1 MFKKR
6 NNIAQSRITISICLN
21 VTMFGTAVVFLL
33 LASKNIESF
42 IMFFLEE
49 KIPFCYIIIIVAIA
63 ILPLTLLK
71 SPKDFWY
78 ALQFWNFIFRVN
90 SIFDIFLR
98 WIVICAMVT
107 TLFAVG
113 LILYGTSLDYE
124 TCSSNS
130 NYPPVT
136 PSRF

>member
-78 ALQFWNFIFRVN
+78 ALQF
-90 SIFDIFLR
+90 
-98 WIVICAMVT
+98 
-107 TLFAVG
+107 
-113 LILYGTSLDYE
+113 
-124 TCSSNS
+124 
-130 NYPPVT
+130 
-136 PSRF
+136 